1 MIKVSPKVSRDL
13 YWKHMDNTMPR
24 GLSHDDLVRAVVK
37 VLGEWDT
44 KLEAFAIHVEQDMAK
59 EDLATPSQVHAI
71 IVPGRKYTKID
82 TARGKDNVGRCGRF
96 MVDQADGAIYG
107 IKAYGRIHKGKRYG
121 TLDTVA
127 DYTWGAFIGPVKIE
141 VVEAQSKAQ
150 FPRRKAVVQVELK
163 DNERILDSDTCAGRG
178 PADTVRV
185 AEQTLTDDSKVYA
198 LLIGNVRIDCS
209 GYAAAFDLFGNLIE
223 SGLYDVEVQS

>member
-1 MIKVSPKVSRDL
+1 MIQVSPKVSRDL
-13 YWKHMDNTMPR
+13 YWKHMGQRLPR
-24 GLSHDDLVRAVVK
+24 GMSHDDLVRAVVDK
-37 VLGEWDT
+37 LGEWDT

-71 IVPGRKYTKID
+71 IVPGRKYTKVD
-82 TARGKDNVGRCGRF
+82 TARGKDEVGRCGRF
-96 MVDQADGAIYG
+96 MVDQDTGTIYG

-127 DYTWGAFIGPVKIE
+127 DYTWGAFIGPVK
-141 VVEAQSKAQ
+141 VVEAQAKMAPFKRAWSL
-150 FPRRKAVVQVELK
+150 R
-163 DNERILDSDTCAGRG
+163 DNERILTSSCCPGRG
-178 PADTVRV
+178 EADTLRV
-185 AEQTLTDDSKVYA
+185 VEQTLTDASKVYGI
-198 LLIGNVRIDCS
+198 LMGNVRIDCT

>member
-1 MIKVSPKVSRDL
+1 MIKVSPKVSREL

-44 KLEAFAIHVEQDMAK
+44 KLEAFAMHVEQDMAK

-82 TARGKDNVGRCGRF
+82 TARGKDEVGRCGRF
-96 MVDQADGAIYG
+96 MVDQDDGAIYG

-127 DYTWGAFIGPVKIE
+127 DYTWGAFIGPVKVVD
-141 VVEAQSKAQ
+141 VVEAAPAEVAPFQS
-150 FPRRKAVVQVELK
+150 VQHLR
-163 DNERILDSDTCAGRG
+163 DNERLVDKARCPGRG
-178 PADTVRV
+178 
-185 AEQTLTDDSKVYA
+185 AEDMVCVVEQSLTDDSKVYA
-198 LLIGNVRIDCS
+198 VLMGNVRIDCT